1 MISRFDETRQ
11 GLDHVVRAAFAAAAA
26 KGLLPDAEPA
36 AYVVEIP
43 ADPKN
48 GDFSTNA
55 AMVNARAMR
64 CAPQKIAAVLLEC
77 FDFGELPVERC
88 EIAGPGFLN
97 FYMKQEWFGSLAAEA
112 LEKGAHYGRS
122 DYGQNEKVMV
132 EFVSANPTGPMHMGN
147 ARGGAIGDC
156 LAAALEWSGHDV
168 TREFYVN
175 DAGNQINKF
184 GASLSVR
191 YMQLFEGEDKHP
203 LPEDCYQGMDIL
215 DHAREFAKLYGDQYV
230 KADEEERRRALVDYA
245 LPLNIA
251 ALERDLGRYRI
262 HYDVWFRE
270 SVLHREGKVT
280 AICEK
285 LKENGY
291 DEPISAGFSAP
302 WAVSHYLG
310 TICQRV
316 VDPEVLA
323 KDYTGGGD
331 FSDPAYIEALNI
343 FKKLGEYMTSD
354 PCSVDHEFAR
364 NAFIMGVSPMCYM
377 QLAEMKYMRDDE
389 ELNYAFFNFPA
400 VEDGKGDPGQ
410 LTGAPEGMMIS
421 ATAKPEVQ
429 EAAIKFMEFV
439 ISKESGHRLIAECGE
454 ISCVKGAW
462 DETNCDEKQL
472 EAIDLILAATEPA
485 VWQDCATEATIANAF
500 MAGGQLLLTG
510 DMTAEDVMASVQT
523 AAAALK

>member
-1 MISRFDETRQ
+1 MKKRIALALAMAICLSLLCTVALADKVTVNFFHRWPNEPKNSYINSLIDEFE
-11 GLDHVVRAAFAAAAA
+11 AANPDIDIVADCVLNDSYKEKIRVLVSTDA
-26 KGLLPDAEPA
+26 LPDVFFSWSGVFGENLTRSGRVLALDDVMARDSEWSSQIVEGQWAPFNYNGKQYGA
-36 AYVVEIP
+36 PWSMDGKAFFYNVDVFNELGIEIP
-43 ADPKN
+43 TTLN
-48 GDFSTNA
+48 ELY
-55 AMVNARAMR
+55 
-64 CAPQKIAAVLLEC
+64 AV
-77 FDFGELPVERC
+77 
-88 EIAGPGFLN
+88 
-97 FYMKQEWFGSLAAEA
+97 
-112 LEKGAHYGRS
+112 
-122 DYGQNEKVMV
+122 
-132 EFVSANPTGPMHMGN
+132 
-147 ARGGAIGDC
+147 
-156 LAAALEWSGHDV
+156 
-168 TREFYVN
+168 
-175 DAGNQINKF
+175 
-184 GASLSVR
+184 
-191 YMQLFEGEDKHP
+191 
-203 LPEDCYQGMDIL
+203 
-215 DHAREFAKLYGDQYV
+215 
-230 KADEEERRRALVDYA
+230 
-245 LPLNIA
+245 
-251 ALERDLGRYRI
+251 
-262 HYDVWFRE
+262 
-270 SVLHREGKVT
+270 
-280 AICEK
+280 CEK

-343 FKKLGEYMTSD
+343 FKKLGEYMTAD

-439 ISKESGHRLIAECGE
+439 ISKEGGHRMIAECGE

>member
-1 MISRFDETRQ
+1 MKKRIALALALAICLSLLCTVALADKVTVNFFHRWPNEPKNSYINSLIDEFE
-11 GLDHVVRAAFAAAAA
+11 AANPDIDIVSDCVLNDSYKEKIRVLVSTDA
-26 KGLLPDAEPA
+26 LPDVFFSWSGVFGENLTRSGRVLALDDVMARDSEWSSQIVEGQWAPFNYNGKQYGA
-36 AYVVEIP
+36 PWSMDGKAFFYNVDVFNELGIEIP
-43 ADPKN
+43 TTLN
-48 GDFSTNA
+48 ELY
-55 AMVNARAMR
+55 
-64 CAPQKIAAVLLEC
+64 AV
-77 FDFGELPVERC
+77 
-88 EIAGPGFLN
+88 
-97 FYMKQEWFGSLAAEA
+97 
-112 LEKGAHYGRS
+112 
-122 DYGQNEKVMV
+122 
-132 EFVSANPTGPMHMGN
+132 
-147 ARGGAIGDC
+147 
-156 LAAALEWSGHDV
+156 
-168 TREFYVN
+168 
-175 DAGNQINKF
+175 
-184 GASLSVR
+184 
-191 YMQLFEGEDKHP
+191 
-203 LPEDCYQGMDIL
+203 
-215 DHAREFAKLYGDQYV
+215 
-230 KADEEERRRALVDYA
+230 
-245 LPLNIA
+245 
-251 ALERDLGRYRI
+251 
-262 HYDVWFRE
+262 
-270 SVLHREGKVT
+270 
-280 AICEK
+280 CEK

-439 ISKESGHRLIAECGE
+439 ISKEGGHRMIAECGE

-500 MAGGQLLLTG
+500 MTGGQLLLTG

>member
-1 MISRFDETRQ
+1 MKKRIALALAMAICLSLLCTVALADKVTVNFFHRWPNEPKNSYINSLIDEFE
-11 GLDHVVRAAFAAAAA
+11 AANPDIDIVADCVLNDSYKEKIRVLVSTDA
-26 KGLLPDAEPA
+26 LPDVFFSWSGVFGENLTRSGRVLALDDVMARDSEWSSQIVEGQWAPFNYNGKQYGA
-36 AYVVEIP
+36 PWSMDGKAFFYNVDVFNELGIEIP
-43 ADPKN
+43 TTLN
-48 GDFSTNA
+48 ELY
-55 AMVNARAMR
+55 
-64 CAPQKIAAVLLEC
+64 AV
-77 FDFGELPVERC
+77 
-88 EIAGPGFLN
+88 
-97 FYMKQEWFGSLAAEA
+97 
-112 LEKGAHYGRS
+112 
-122 DYGQNEKVMV
+122 
-132 EFVSANPTGPMHMGN
+132 
-147 ARGGAIGDC
+147 
-156 LAAALEWSGHDV
+156 
-168 TREFYVN
+168 
-175 DAGNQINKF
+175 
-184 GASLSVR
+184 
-191 YMQLFEGEDKHP
+191 
-203 LPEDCYQGMDIL
+203 
-215 DHAREFAKLYGDQYV
+215 
-230 KADEEERRRALVDYA
+230 
-245 LPLNIA
+245 
-251 ALERDLGRYRI
+251 
-262 HYDVWFRE
+262 
-270 SVLHREGKVT
+270 
-280 AICEK
+280 CEK

-439 ISKESGHRLIAECGE
+439 ISKEGGHRMIAECGE

-472 EAIDLILAATEPA
+472 EAINLILAATEPPSGR
-485 VWQDCATEATIANAF
+485 IARPKRPSP
-500 MAGGQLLLTG
+500 TP
-510 DMTAEDVMASVQT
+510 S
-523 AAAALK
+523 

>member
-1 MISRFDETRQ
+1 MKKRIALALAMAICLSLLCTVALADKVTVNFFHRWPNEPKNSYINSLIDEFE
-11 GLDHVVRAAFAAAAA
+11 AANPDIDIVSDCVLNDSYKEKIRVLVSTDA
-26 KGLLPDAEPA
+26 LPDVFFSWSGVFGENLTRSGRVLALDDVMARDSEWSSQIVEGQWAPFNYNGKQYGA
-36 AYVVEIP
+36 PWSMDGKAFFYNVDVFNELGIEIP
-43 ADPKN
+43 TTLN
-48 GDFSTNA
+48 ELY
-55 AMVNARAMR
+55 
-64 CAPQKIAAVLLEC
+64 AV
-77 FDFGELPVERC
+77 
-88 EIAGPGFLN
+88 
-97 FYMKQEWFGSLAAEA
+97 
-112 LEKGAHYGRS
+112 
-122 DYGQNEKVMV
+122 
-132 EFVSANPTGPMHMGN
+132 
-147 ARGGAIGDC
+147 
-156 LAAALEWSGHDV
+156 
-168 TREFYVN
+168 
-175 DAGNQINKF
+175 
-184 GASLSVR
+184 
-191 YMQLFEGEDKHP
+191 
-203 LPEDCYQGMDIL
+203 
-215 DHAREFAKLYGDQYV
+215 
-230 KADEEERRRALVDYA
+230 
-245 LPLNIA
+245 
-251 ALERDLGRYRI
+251 
-262 HYDVWFRE
+262 
-270 SVLHREGKVT
+270 
-280 AICEK
+280 CEK

-389 ELNYAFFNFPA
+389 ELNHAFFNFPA

-439 ISKESGHRLIAECGE
+439 ISKEGGHRMIAECGE

-472 EAIDLILAATEPA
+472 EAINLILAATEPA

-500 MAGGQLLLTG
+500 MNGGQLLLTG

>member
-1 MISRFDETRQ
+1 MKKRIALALAMAICLSLLCTVALADKVTVNFFHRWPNEPKNSYINSLIDEFE
-11 GLDHVVRAAFAAAAA
+11 AANPDIDIVSDCVLNDSYKEKIRVLVSTDA
-26 KGLLPDAEPA
+26 LPD
-36 AYVVEIP
+36 VF
-43 ADPKN
+43 
-48 GDFSTNA
+48 FSWSG
-55 AMVNARAMR
+55 V
-64 CAPQKIAAVLLEC
+64 
-77 FDFGELPVERC
+77 FGENLTRSGRV
-88 EIAGPGFLN
+88 
-97 FYMKQEWFGSLAAEA
+97 LA
-112 LEKGAHYGRS
+112 L
-122 DYGQNEKVMV
+122 DDVM
-132 EFVSANPTGPMHMGN
+132 
-147 ARGGAIGDC
+147 ARDS
-156 LAAALEWSGHDV
+156 EWSSQIVEGQWAPFNYNGKQYGAPWSMDGKAFFYNVDV
-168 TREFYVN
+168 FNELGIEVPTTLNE
-175 DAGNQINKF
+175 
-184 GASLSVR
+184 
-191 YMQLFEGEDKHP
+191 
-203 LPEDCYQGMDIL
+203 
-215 DHAREFAKLYGDQYV
+215 LYAV
-230 KADEEERRRALVDYA
+230 
-245 LPLNIA
+245 
-251 ALERDLGRYRI
+251 
-262 HYDVWFRE
+262 
-270 SVLHREGKVT
+270 
-280 AICEK
+280 CEK

-439 ISKESGHRLIAECGE
+439 ISKEGGHRMIAECGE

-500 MAGGQLLLTG
+500 MTGGQLLLTG

>member
-1 MISRFDETRQ
+1 MKKRIALALAMAICLSLLCTVALADKVTVNFFHRWPNEPKNSYINSLIDEFE
-11 GLDHVVRAAFAAAAA
+11 AANPDIDIVADCVLNDSYKEKIRVLVSTDA
-26 KGLLPDAEPA
+26 LPDVFFSWSGVFGENLTRSGRVLALDDVMARDSEWSSQIVEGQWAPFNYNGKQYGA
-36 AYVVEIP
+36 PWSMDGKAFFYNVDVFNELGIEIP
-43 ADPKN
+43 TTLN
-48 GDFSTNA
+48 ELY
-55 AMVNARAMR
+55 
-64 CAPQKIAAVLLEC
+64 AV
-77 FDFGELPVERC
+77 
-88 EIAGPGFLN
+88 
-97 FYMKQEWFGSLAAEA
+97 
-112 LEKGAHYGRS
+112 
-122 DYGQNEKVMV
+122 
-132 EFVSANPTGPMHMGN
+132 
-147 ARGGAIGDC
+147 
-156 LAAALEWSGHDV
+156 
-168 TREFYVN
+168 
-175 DAGNQINKF
+175 
-184 GASLSVR
+184 
-191 YMQLFEGEDKHP
+191 
-203 LPEDCYQGMDIL
+203 
-215 DHAREFAKLYGDQYV
+215 
-230 KADEEERRRALVDYA
+230 
-245 LPLNIA
+245 
-251 ALERDLGRYRI
+251 
-262 HYDVWFRE
+262 
-270 SVLHREGKVT
+270 
-280 AICEK
+280 CEK

-439 ISKESGHRLIAECGE
+439 ISKEGGHRMIAECGE

-472 EAIDLILAATEPA
+472 EAINLILAATEPA

-500 MAGGQLLLTG
+500 MNGGQLLLTG
-510 DMTAEDVMASVQT
+510 DMTAEYVMASVQT

>member
-1 MISRFDETRQ
+1 MKKRIALALAMAICLSLLCTVALADKVTVNFFHRWPNEPKNSYINSLIDEFE
-11 GLDHVVRAAFAAAAA
+11 AANPDIDIVADCVLNDSYKEKIRVLVSTDA
-26 KGLLPDAEPA
+26 LPDVFFSWSGVFGENLTRSGRVLALDDVMARDSEWSSQIVEGQWAPFNYNGKQYGA
-36 AYVVEIP
+36 PWSMDGKAFFYNVDVFEELGIEIP
-43 ADPKN
+43 TTLN
-48 GDFSTNA
+48 ELY
-55 AMVNARAMR
+55 
-64 CAPQKIAAVLLEC
+64 AV
-77 FDFGELPVERC
+77 
-88 EIAGPGFLN
+88 
-97 FYMKQEWFGSLAAEA
+97 
-112 LEKGAHYGRS
+112 
-122 DYGQNEKVMV
+122 
-132 EFVSANPTGPMHMGN
+132 
-147 ARGGAIGDC
+147 
-156 LAAALEWSGHDV
+156 
-168 TREFYVN
+168 
-175 DAGNQINKF
+175 
-184 GASLSVR
+184 
-191 YMQLFEGEDKHP
+191 
-203 LPEDCYQGMDIL
+203 
-215 DHAREFAKLYGDQYV
+215 
-230 KADEEERRRALVDYA
+230 
-245 LPLNIA
+245 
-251 ALERDLGRYRI
+251 
-262 HYDVWFRE
+262 
-270 SVLHREGKVT
+270 
-280 AICEK
+280 CEK

-343 FKKLGEYMTSD
+343 FKKLGEYMTAD

-439 ISKESGHRLIAECGE
+439 ISKEGGHRMIAECGE

>member
-1 MISRFDETRQ
+1 MKKRIALALAMAICLSLLCTVALADKVTVNFFHRWPNEPKNSYINSLIDEFE
-11 GLDHVVRAAFAAAAA
+11 AANPDIDIVADCVLNDSYKEKIRVLVSTDA
-26 KGLLPDAEPA
+26 LPDVFFSWSGVFGENLTRSGRVLALDDVMARDSEWSSQIVEGQWAPFNYNGKQYGA
-36 AYVVEIP
+36 PWSMDGKAFFYNVDVFNELGIEIP
-43 ADPKN
+43 TTLN
-48 GDFSTNA
+48 ELY
-55 AMVNARAMR
+55 
-64 CAPQKIAAVLLEC
+64 AV
-77 FDFGELPVERC
+77 
-88 EIAGPGFLN
+88 
-97 FYMKQEWFGSLAAEA
+97 
-112 LEKGAHYGRS
+112 
-122 DYGQNEKVMV
+122 
-132 EFVSANPTGPMHMGN
+132 
-147 ARGGAIGDC
+147 
-156 LAAALEWSGHDV
+156 
-168 TREFYVN
+168 
-175 DAGNQINKF
+175 
-184 GASLSVR
+184 
-191 YMQLFEGEDKHP
+191 
-203 LPEDCYQGMDIL
+203 
-215 DHAREFAKLYGDQYV
+215 
-230 KADEEERRRALVDYA
+230 
-245 LPLNIA
+245 
-251 ALERDLGRYRI
+251 
-262 HYDVWFRE
+262 
-270 SVLHREGKVT
+270 
-280 AICEK
+280 CEK

-389 ELNYAFFNFPA
+389 ELNYAFFNVPA

-439 ISKESGHRLIAECGE
+439 ISKEGGHRMIAECGE

-472 EAIDLILAATEPA
+472 EASNLILAATEPA

-500 MAGGQLLLTG
+500 MNGGQLLLTG

>member
-1 MISRFDETRQ
+1 MKKRIALALALALAICLSLLCTVALADKVTVNFFHRWPNEPKNSYINSLIDEFE
-11 GLDHVVRAAFAAAAA
+11 AANPDIDIVADCVLNDSYKEKIRVLVSTDA
-26 KGLLPDAEPA
+26 LPDVFFSWSGVFGENLTRSGRVLALDDVMARDSEWSSQIVEGQWAPFNYNGKQYGA
-36 AYVVEIP
+36 PWSMDGKAFFYNVDVFNELGIEIP
-43 ADPKN
+43 TTLN
-48 GDFSTNA
+48 ELY
-55 AMVNARAMR
+55 
-64 CAPQKIAAVLLEC
+64 AV
-77 FDFGELPVERC
+77 
-88 EIAGPGFLN
+88 
-97 FYMKQEWFGSLAAEA
+97 
-112 LEKGAHYGRS
+112 
-122 DYGQNEKVMV
+122 
-132 EFVSANPTGPMHMGN
+132 
-147 ARGGAIGDC
+147 
-156 LAAALEWSGHDV
+156 
-168 TREFYVN
+168 
-175 DAGNQINKF
+175 
-184 GASLSVR
+184 
-191 YMQLFEGEDKHP
+191 
-203 LPEDCYQGMDIL
+203 
-215 DHAREFAKLYGDQYV
+215 
-230 KADEEERRRALVDYA
+230 
-245 LPLNIA
+245 
-251 ALERDLGRYRI
+251 
-262 HYDVWFRE
+262 
-270 SVLHREGKVT
+270 
-280 AICEK
+280 CEK

-439 ISKESGHRLIAECGE
+439 ISKEGGHRMIAECGE

-472 EAIDLILAATEPA
+472 EAINLILAATEPA

-500 MAGGQLLLTG
+500 MTGGQLLLTG

>member
-1 MISRFDETRQ
+1 MAICLSLLCTVALADKVTVNFFHRWPNEPKNSYINSLIDEFE
-11 GLDHVVRAAFAAAAA
+11 AANPDIDIVADCVLNDSYKEKIRVLVSTDA
-26 KGLLPDAEPA
+26 LPDVFFSWSGVFGENLTRSGRVLALDDVMARDSEWSSQIVEGQWAPFNYNGKQYGA
-36 AYVVEIP
+36 PWSMDGKAFFYNVDVFNELGIEIP
-43 ADPKN
+43 TTLN
-48 GDFSTNA
+48 ELY
-55 AMVNARAMR
+55 
-64 CAPQKIAAVLLEC
+64 AV
-77 FDFGELPVERC
+77 
-88 EIAGPGFLN
+88 
-97 FYMKQEWFGSLAAEA
+97 
-112 LEKGAHYGRS
+112 
-122 DYGQNEKVMV
+122 
-132 EFVSANPTGPMHMGN
+132 
-147 ARGGAIGDC
+147 
-156 LAAALEWSGHDV
+156 
-168 TREFYVN
+168 
-175 DAGNQINKF
+175 
-184 GASLSVR
+184 
-191 YMQLFEGEDKHP
+191 
-203 LPEDCYQGMDIL
+203 
-215 DHAREFAKLYGDQYV
+215 
-230 KADEEERRRALVDYA
+230 
-245 LPLNIA
+245 
-251 ALERDLGRYRI
+251 
-262 HYDVWFRE
+262 
-270 SVLHREGKVT
+270 
-280 AICEK
+280 CEK

-439 ISKESGHRLIAECGE
+439 ISKEGGHRMIAECGE

-472 EAIDLILAATEPA
+472 EAINLILAATEPA

-500 MAGGQLLLTG
+500 MNGGQLLLTG

>member
-1 MISRFDETRQ
+1 MKKRIALALAMAICLSLLCTVALADKVTVNFFHRWPNEPKNSYINSLIDEFE
-11 GLDHVVRAAFAAAAA
+11 AANPDIDIVADCVLNDSY
-26 KGLLPDAEPA
+26 KEKIRVLVSTDTLPDVFFSWSGVFGENLTRSGRVLALDDVMARDSEWSSQIVEGQWAPFNYNGKQYGA
-36 AYVVEIP
+36 PWSMDGKAFFYNVDVFNELGIEIP
-43 ADPKN
+43 TTLN
-48 GDFSTNA
+48 ELY
-55 AMVNARAMR
+55 
-64 CAPQKIAAVLLEC
+64 AV
-77 FDFGELPVERC
+77 
-88 EIAGPGFLN
+88 
-97 FYMKQEWFGSLAAEA
+97 
-112 LEKGAHYGRS
+112 
-122 DYGQNEKVMV
+122 
-132 EFVSANPTGPMHMGN
+132 
-147 ARGGAIGDC
+147 
-156 LAAALEWSGHDV
+156 
-168 TREFYVN
+168 
-175 DAGNQINKF
+175 
-184 GASLSVR
+184 
-191 YMQLFEGEDKHP
+191 
-203 LPEDCYQGMDIL
+203 
-215 DHAREFAKLYGDQYV
+215 
-230 KADEEERRRALVDYA
+230 
-245 LPLNIA
+245 
-251 ALERDLGRYRI
+251 
-262 HYDVWFRE
+262 
-270 SVLHREGKVT
+270 
-280 AICEK
+280 CEK

-439 ISKESGHRLIAECGE
+439 ISKEGGHRMIAECGE

-472 EAIDLILAATEPA
+472 EAINLILAATEPA

-500 MAGGQLLLTG
+500 MNGGQLLLTG
-510 DMTAEDVMASVQT
+510 NMTAEDVMASVQT

>member
-1 MISRFDETRQ
+1 MKKRIALALAMAICLSLLCTVALADKVTVNFFHRWPNEPKNSYINSLIDEFE
-11 GLDHVVRAAFAAAAA
+11 AANPDIDIVADCVLNDSYKEKIRVLVSTDA
-26 KGLLPDAEPA
+26 LPDVFFSWSGVFGENLTRSGRVLALDDVMARDSEWSSQIVEGQWAPFNYNGKQYGA
-36 AYVVEIP
+36 PWSMDGKAFFYNVDVFNELGIEIP
-43 ADPKN
+43 TTLN
-48 GDFSTNA
+48 ELY
-55 AMVNARAMR
+55 
-64 CAPQKIAAVLLEC
+64 AV
-77 FDFGELPVERC
+77 
-88 EIAGPGFLN
+88 
-97 FYMKQEWFGSLAAEA
+97 
-112 LEKGAHYGRS
+112 
-122 DYGQNEKVMV
+122 
-132 EFVSANPTGPMHMGN
+132 
-147 ARGGAIGDC
+147 
-156 LAAALEWSGHDV
+156 
-168 TREFYVN
+168 
-175 DAGNQINKF
+175 
-184 GASLSVR
+184 
-191 YMQLFEGEDKHP
+191 
-203 LPEDCYQGMDIL
+203 
-215 DHAREFAKLYGDQYV
+215 
-230 KADEEERRRALVDYA
+230 
-245 LPLNIA
+245 
-251 ALERDLGRYRI
+251 
-262 HYDVWFRE
+262 
-270 SVLHREGKVT
+270 
-280 AICEK
+280 CEK

-343 FKKLGEYMTSD
+343 FKKLGEYMTAD

-377 QLAEMKYMRDDE
+377 QLAEMKYLRDDE
-389 ELNYAFFNFPA
+389 ELHYSFFNFPA

-439 ISKESGHRLIAECGE
+439 ISKEGGHRMIAECGE

>member
-1 MISRFDETRQ
+1 MKKRIALALALAICLSLLCTVALADKVTVNFFHRWPNEPKNSYINSLIDEFE
-11 GLDHVVRAAFAAAAA
+11 AANPDIDIVSDCVLNDSYKEKIRVLVSTDA
-26 KGLLPDAEPA
+26 LPDVFFSWSGVFGENLTRSGRVLALDDVMARDSEWSSQIVEGQWAPFNYNGKQYGA
-36 AYVVEIP
+36 PWSMDGKAFFYNVDVFNELGIEIP
-43 ADPKN
+43 TTLN
-48 GDFSTNA
+48 ELY
-55 AMVNARAMR
+55 
-64 CAPQKIAAVLLEC
+64 AV
-77 FDFGELPVERC
+77 
-88 EIAGPGFLN
+88 
-97 FYMKQEWFGSLAAEA
+97 
-112 LEKGAHYGRS
+112 
-122 DYGQNEKVMV
+122 
-132 EFVSANPTGPMHMGN
+132 
-147 ARGGAIGDC
+147 
-156 LAAALEWSGHDV
+156 
-168 TREFYVN
+168 
-175 DAGNQINKF
+175 
-184 GASLSVR
+184 
-191 YMQLFEGEDKHP
+191 
-203 LPEDCYQGMDIL
+203 
-215 DHAREFAKLYGDQYV
+215 
-230 KADEEERRRALVDYA
+230 
-245 LPLNIA
+245 
-251 ALERDLGRYRI
+251 
-262 HYDVWFRE
+262 
-270 SVLHREGKVT
+270 
-280 AICEK
+280 CEK

-439 ISKESGHRLIAECGE
+439 ISKEGGHRMIAECGE

>member
-1 MISRFDETRQ
+1 MKKRIALALAMAICLSLLCTVALADKVTVNFFHRWPNEPKNSYINSLIDEFE
-11 GLDHVVRAAFAAAAA
+11 AANPDIDIVSDCVLNDSYKEKIRVLVSTDA
-26 KGLLPDAEPA
+26 LPDVFFSWSCVFGENLTRSGRVLALDDVMARDSEWSSQIVEGQWAPFNYNGKQYGA
-36 AYVVEIP
+36 PWSMDGKAFFYNVDVFNELGIEIP
-43 ADPKN
+43 TTLN
-48 GDFSTNA
+48 ELY
-55 AMVNARAMR
+55 
-64 CAPQKIAAVLLEC
+64 AV
-77 FDFGELPVERC
+77 
-88 EIAGPGFLN
+88 
-97 FYMKQEWFGSLAAEA
+97 
-112 LEKGAHYGRS
+112 
-122 DYGQNEKVMV
+122 
-132 EFVSANPTGPMHMGN
+132 
-147 ARGGAIGDC
+147 
-156 LAAALEWSGHDV
+156 
-168 TREFYVN
+168 
-175 DAGNQINKF
+175 
-184 GASLSVR
+184 
-191 YMQLFEGEDKHP
+191 
-203 LPEDCYQGMDIL
+203 
-215 DHAREFAKLYGDQYV
+215 
-230 KADEEERRRALVDYA
+230 
-245 LPLNIA
+245 
-251 ALERDLGRYRI
+251 
-262 HYDVWFRE
+262 
-270 SVLHREGKVT
+270 
-280 AICEK
+280 CEK

-439 ISKESGHRLIAECGE
+439 ISKEGGHRMIAECGE

-472 EAIDLILAATEPA
+472 EAINLILAATEPA

-500 MAGGQLLLTG
+500 MNGGQLLLTG

>member
-1 MISRFDETRQ
+1 MKKRIALALAMAICLSLLCTVALADKVTVNFFHRWPNEPKNSYINSLIDEFE
-11 GLDHVVRAAFAAAAA
+11 AANPDIDIVADCVLNDSYKEKIRVLVSTDA
-26 KGLLPDAEPA
+26 LPDVFGENLTRSGRVLALDDVMARDSEWSSQIVEGQWAPFNYNGKQYGA
-36 AYVVEIP
+36 PWSMDGKAFFYNVDVFNELGIEIP
-43 ADPKN
+43 TTLN
-48 GDFSTNA
+48 ELY
-55 AMVNARAMR
+55 
-64 CAPQKIAAVLLEC
+64 AV
-77 FDFGELPVERC
+77 
-88 EIAGPGFLN
+88 
-97 FYMKQEWFGSLAAEA
+97 
-112 LEKGAHYGRS
+112 
-122 DYGQNEKVMV
+122 
-132 EFVSANPTGPMHMGN
+132 
-147 ARGGAIGDC
+147 
-156 LAAALEWSGHDV
+156 
-168 TREFYVN
+168 
-175 DAGNQINKF
+175 
-184 GASLSVR
+184 
-191 YMQLFEGEDKHP
+191 
-203 LPEDCYQGMDIL
+203 
-215 DHAREFAKLYGDQYV
+215 
-230 KADEEERRRALVDYA
+230 
-245 LPLNIA
+245 
-251 ALERDLGRYRI
+251 
-262 HYDVWFRE
+262 
-270 SVLHREGKVT
+270 
-280 AICEK
+280 CEK

-439 ISKESGHRLIAECGE
+439 ISKEGGHRMIAECGE

-472 EAIDLILAATEPA
+472 EAINLILAATEPA

-500 MAGGQLLLTG
+500 MNGGQLLLTG

>member
-1 MISRFDETRQ
+1 MKKRIALALAMAICLSLLCTVALADKVTVNFFHRWPNEPKNSYINSLIDEFE
-11 GLDHVVRAAFAAAAA
+11 AANPDIDIVADCVLNDSYKEKIRVLVSTDA
-26 KGLLPDAEPA
+26 LPDVFFSWSGVFGENLTRSGRVLALDDVMARDSEWSSQIVEGQWAPFNYNGKQYGA
-36 AYVVEIP
+36 PWSMDGKAFFYNVDVFNELGIEIP
-43 ADPKN
+43 TTLN
-48 GDFSTNA
+48 ELY
-55 AMVNARAMR
+55 
-64 CAPQKIAAVLLEC
+64 AV
-77 FDFGELPVERC
+77 
-88 EIAGPGFLN
+88 
-97 FYMKQEWFGSLAAEA
+97 
-112 LEKGAHYGRS
+112 
-122 DYGQNEKVMV
+122 
-132 EFVSANPTGPMHMGN
+132 
-147 ARGGAIGDC
+147 
-156 LAAALEWSGHDV
+156 
-168 TREFYVN
+168 
-175 DAGNQINKF
+175 
-184 GASLSVR
+184 
-191 YMQLFEGEDKHP
+191 
-203 LPEDCYQGMDIL
+203 
-215 DHAREFAKLYGDQYV
+215 
-230 KADEEERRRALVDYA
+230 
-245 LPLNIA
+245 
-251 ALERDLGRYRI
+251 
-262 HYDVWFRE
+262 
-270 SVLHREGKVT
+270 
-280 AICEK
+280 CEK

-439 ISKESGHRLIAECGE
+439 ISKEGGHRMIAECGE

-500 MAGGQLLLTG
+500 MTGGQLLLTG

-523 AAAALK
+523 AAAAFK

>member
-1 MISRFDETRQ
+1 MKKRIALALAMAICLSLLCTVALADKVTVNFFHRWPNEPKSSYINSLIDEFE
-11 GLDHVVRAAFAAAAA
+11 AANPDIDIVADCVLNDSYKEKIRVLVSTDA
-26 KGLLPDAEPA
+26 LPDVFFSWSGVFGENLTRSGRVLALDDVMARDSEWSSQIVEGQWAPFNYNGKQYGA
-36 AYVVEIP
+36 PWSMDGKAFFYNVDVFNELGIEIP
-43 ADPKN
+43 TTLN
-48 GDFSTNA
+48 ELY
-55 AMVNARAMR
+55 
-64 CAPQKIAAVLLEC
+64 AV
-77 FDFGELPVERC
+77 
-88 EIAGPGFLN
+88 
-97 FYMKQEWFGSLAAEA
+97 
-112 LEKGAHYGRS
+112 
-122 DYGQNEKVMV
+122 
-132 EFVSANPTGPMHMGN
+132 
-147 ARGGAIGDC
+147 
-156 LAAALEWSGHDV
+156 
-168 TREFYVN
+168 
-175 DAGNQINKF
+175 
-184 GASLSVR
+184 
-191 YMQLFEGEDKHP
+191 
-203 LPEDCYQGMDIL
+203 
-215 DHAREFAKLYGDQYV
+215 
-230 KADEEERRRALVDYA
+230 
-245 LPLNIA
+245 
-251 ALERDLGRYRI
+251 
-262 HYDVWFRE
+262 
-270 SVLHREGKVT
+270 
-280 AICEK
+280 CEK

-439 ISKESGHRLIAECGE
+439 ISKEGGHRMIAECGE

-472 EAIDLILAATEPA
+472 EAINLILAATEPA

-500 MAGGQLLLTG
+500 MNGGQLLLTG

>member
-1 MISRFDETRQ
+1 MKKRIALALAMAICLSLLCTVALADKVTVNFFHRWPNEPKNSYINSLIDEFE
-11 GLDHVVRAAFAAAAA
+11 AANPDIDIVADCVLNDSYKEKIRVLVSTDA
-26 KGLLPDAEPA
+26 LPDVFFSWSGVFGENLTRSGRVLALDDVMARDSEWSSQIVEGQWAPFNYNGKQYGA
-36 AYVVEIP
+36 PWSMDGKAFFYNVDVFNELGIEIP
-43 ADPKN
+43 TTLN
-48 GDFSTNA
+48 ELY
-55 AMVNARAMR
+55 
-64 CAPQKIAAVLLEC
+64 AV
-77 FDFGELPVERC
+77 
-88 EIAGPGFLN
+88 
-97 FYMKQEWFGSLAAEA
+97 
-112 LEKGAHYGRS
+112 
-122 DYGQNEKVMV
+122 
-132 EFVSANPTGPMHMGN
+132 
-147 ARGGAIGDC
+147 
-156 LAAALEWSGHDV
+156 
-168 TREFYVN
+168 
-175 DAGNQINKF
+175 
-184 GASLSVR
+184 
-191 YMQLFEGEDKHP
+191 
-203 LPEDCYQGMDIL
+203 
-215 DHAREFAKLYGDQYV
+215 
-230 KADEEERRRALVDYA
+230 
-245 LPLNIA
+245 
-251 ALERDLGRYRI
+251 
-262 HYDVWFRE
+262 
-270 SVLHREGKVT
+270 
-280 AICEK
+280 CEK

-354 PCSVDHEFAR
+354 PCSVDHECAR

-439 ISKESGHRLIAECGE
+439 ISKEGGHRMIAECGE

-472 EAIDLILAATEPA
+472 EAINLILAATEPA

-500 MAGGQLLLTG
+500 MNGGQLLLTG

>member
-1 MISRFDETRQ
+1 MKKRIALALAMAICLSLLCTVALADKVTVNFFHRWPNEPKNSYINSLIDEFE
-11 GLDHVVRAAFAAAAA
+11 AANPDIDIVADCVLNDSYKEKIRVLVSTDA
-26 KGLLPDAEPA
+26 LPDVFFSWSGVFGENLTRSGRVLALDDVMARDSEWSSQIVEGQWAPFNYSGKQYGA
-36 AYVVEIP
+36 PWSMDGKAFFYNVDVFNELGIEIP
-43 ADPKN
+43 TTLN
-48 GDFSTNA
+48 ELY
-55 AMVNARAMR
+55 
-64 CAPQKIAAVLLEC
+64 AV
-77 FDFGELPVERC
+77 
-88 EIAGPGFLN
+88 
-97 FYMKQEWFGSLAAEA
+97 
-112 LEKGAHYGRS
+112 
-122 DYGQNEKVMV
+122 
-132 EFVSANPTGPMHMGN
+132 
-147 ARGGAIGDC
+147 
-156 LAAALEWSGHDV
+156 
-168 TREFYVN
+168 
-175 DAGNQINKF
+175 
-184 GASLSVR
+184 
-191 YMQLFEGEDKHP
+191 
-203 LPEDCYQGMDIL
+203 
-215 DHAREFAKLYGDQYV
+215 
-230 KADEEERRRALVDYA
+230 
-245 LPLNIA
+245 
-251 ALERDLGRYRI
+251 
-262 HYDVWFRE
+262 
-270 SVLHREGKVT
+270 
-280 AICEK
+280 CEK

-439 ISKESGHRLIAECGE
+439 ISKEGGHRMIAECGE

-500 MAGGQLLLTG
+500 MTGGQLLLTG

>member
-1 MISRFDETRQ
+1 MKKRIALALAMAICLSLLCTVALADKVTVNFFHRWPNEPKNSYINSLIDEFE
-11 GLDHVVRAAFAAAAA
+11 AANPDIDIVADCVLNDSYKEKIRVLVSTDA
-26 KGLLPDAEPA
+26 LPDVFFSWSGVFGENLTRSGRVLALDDVMARDSEWSSQIVEGQWAPFNYNGKQYGA
-36 AYVVEIP
+36 PWSMDGKAFFYNVDVFNELGIEIP
-43 ADPKN
+43 TTLN
-48 GDFSTNA
+48 ELY
-55 AMVNARAMR
+55 
-64 CAPQKIAAVLLEC
+64 AV
-77 FDFGELPVERC
+77 
-88 EIAGPGFLN
+88 
-97 FYMKQEWFGSLAAEA
+97 
-112 LEKGAHYGRS
+112 
-122 DYGQNEKVMV
+122 
-132 EFVSANPTGPMHMGN
+132 
-147 ARGGAIGDC
+147 
-156 LAAALEWSGHDV
+156 
-168 TREFYVN
+168 
-175 DAGNQINKF
+175 
-184 GASLSVR
+184 
-191 YMQLFEGEDKHP
+191 
-203 LPEDCYQGMDIL
+203 
-215 DHAREFAKLYGDQYV
+215 
-230 KADEEERRRALVDYA
+230 
-245 LPLNIA
+245 
-251 ALERDLGRYRI
+251 
-262 HYDVWFRE
+262 
-270 SVLHREGKVT
+270 
-280 AICEK
+280 CEK

-410 LTGAPEGMMIS
+410 LTGAPEGMMVS

-439 ISKESGHRLIAECGE
+439 ISKEGGHRMIAECGE

-472 EAIDLILAATEPA
+472 EAINLILAATEPA

-500 MAGGQLLLTG
+500 MNGGQLLLTG

>member
-1 MISRFDETRQ
+1 MKKRIALALAMAICLSLLCTVALADKVTVNFFHRWPNEPKNSYINSLIDEFE
-11 GLDHVVRAAFAAAAA
+11 AANPDIDIVSDCVLNDSYKEKIRVLVSTDA
-26 KGLLPDAEPA
+26 LPDVFFSWSGVFGENLTRSGRVLALDDVMARDSEWSSQIVEGQWAPFNYNGKQYGA
-36 AYVVEIP
+36 PWSMDGKAFFYNVDVFNELGIEIP
-43 ADPKN
+43 TTLN
-48 GDFSTNA
+48 ELY
-55 AMVNARAMR
+55 
-64 CAPQKIAAVLLEC
+64 AV
-77 FDFGELPVERC
+77 
-88 EIAGPGFLN
+88 
-97 FYMKQEWFGSLAAEA
+97 
-112 LEKGAHYGRS
+112 
-122 DYGQNEKVMV
+122 
-132 EFVSANPTGPMHMGN
+132 
-147 ARGGAIGDC
+147 
-156 LAAALEWSGHDV
+156 
-168 TREFYVN
+168 
-175 DAGNQINKF
+175 
-184 GASLSVR
+184 
-191 YMQLFEGEDKHP
+191 
-203 LPEDCYQGMDIL
+203 
-215 DHAREFAKLYGDQYV
+215 
-230 KADEEERRRALVDYA
+230 
-245 LPLNIA
+245 
-251 ALERDLGRYRI
+251 
-262 HYDVWFRE
+262 
-270 SVLHREGKVT
+270 
-280 AICEK
+280 CEK

-439 ISKESGHRLIAECGE
+439 ISKEGGHRMIAECGE
-454 ISCVKGAW
+454 LSCVKGAW

-500 MAGGQLLLTG
+500 MTGGQLLLTG

>member
-1 MISRFDETRQ
+1 MKKRIALALAMAICLSLLCTVALADKVTVNFFHRWPNEPKNSYINSLIDEFE
-11 GLDHVVRAAFAAAAA
+11 AANPDIDSVSDCVLNDSYKEKIRVLVSTDA
-26 KGLLPDAEPA
+26 LPD
-36 AYVVEIP
+36 VF
-43 ADPKN
+43 
-48 GDFSTNA
+48 FSWSG
-55 AMVNARAMR
+55 V
-64 CAPQKIAAVLLEC
+64 
-77 FDFGELPVERC
+77 FGENLTRSGRVLP
-88 EIAGPGFLN
+88 L
-97 FYMKQEWFGSLAAEA
+97 
-112 LEKGAHYGRS
+112 
-122 DYGQNEKVMV
+122 DDVM
-132 EFVSANPTGPMHMGN
+132 
-147 ARGGAIGDC
+147 ARDS
-156 LAAALEWSGHDV
+156 EWSSQIVEGQWAPFNYNGKQYGAPWSMDGKAFFYNVDV
-168 TREFYVN
+168 FNELGIEVPTTLNE
-175 DAGNQINKF
+175 
-184 GASLSVR
+184 
-191 YMQLFEGEDKHP
+191 
-203 LPEDCYQGMDIL
+203 
-215 DHAREFAKLYGDQYV
+215 LYAV
-230 KADEEERRRALVDYA
+230 
-245 LPLNIA
+245 
-251 ALERDLGRYRI
+251 
-262 HYDVWFRE
+262 
-270 SVLHREGKVT
+270 
-280 AICEK
+280 CEK

-439 ISKESGHRLIAECGE
+439 ISKEGGHRMIAECGE

-500 MAGGQLLLTG
+500 MTGGQLLLTG

>member
-1 MISRFDETRQ
+1 MKKRIALALTMAICLSLLCTVALADKVTVNFFHRWPNEPKNSYINSLIDEFE
-11 GLDHVVRAAFAAAAA
+11 AANPDIDIVADCVLNDSYKEKIRVLVSTDA
-26 KGLLPDAEPA
+26 LPDVFFSWSGVFGENLTRSGRVLALDDVMARDSEWSSQIVEGQWAPFNYNGKQYGA
-36 AYVVEIP
+36 PWSMDGKAFFYNVDVFNELGIEIP
-43 ADPKN
+43 TTLN
-48 GDFSTNA
+48 ELY
-55 AMVNARAMR
+55 
-64 CAPQKIAAVLLEC
+64 AV
-77 FDFGELPVERC
+77 
-88 EIAGPGFLN
+88 
-97 FYMKQEWFGSLAAEA
+97 
-112 LEKGAHYGRS
+112 
-122 DYGQNEKVMV
+122 
-132 EFVSANPTGPMHMGN
+132 
-147 ARGGAIGDC
+147 
-156 LAAALEWSGHDV
+156 
-168 TREFYVN
+168 
-175 DAGNQINKF
+175 
-184 GASLSVR
+184 
-191 YMQLFEGEDKHP
+191 
-203 LPEDCYQGMDIL
+203 
-215 DHAREFAKLYGDQYV
+215 
-230 KADEEERRRALVDYA
+230 
-245 LPLNIA
+245 
-251 ALERDLGRYRI
+251 
-262 HYDVWFRE
+262 
-270 SVLHREGKVT
+270 
-280 AICEK
+280 CEK

-439 ISKESGHRLIAECGE
+439 ISKEGGHRMIAECGE

-500 MAGGQLLLTG
+500 MTGGQLLLTG

>member
-1 MISRFDETRQ
+1 MKKRIALALAMAICLSLLCTVALADKVTVNFFHRWPNEPRNSYINSLIDEFE
-11 GLDHVVRAAFAAAAA
+11 AANPDIDIVSDCVLNDSYKEKIRVLVSTDA
-26 KGLLPDAEPA
+26 LPDVFFSWSGVFGENLTRSGRVLALDDVMARDSEWSSQIVEGQWAPFNYNGKQYGA
-36 AYVVEIP
+36 PWSMDGKAFFYNVDVFNELGIEIP
-43 ADPKN
+43 TTLN
-48 GDFSTNA
+48 ELY
-55 AMVNARAMR
+55 
-64 CAPQKIAAVLLEC
+64 AV
-77 FDFGELPVERC
+77 
-88 EIAGPGFLN
+88 
-97 FYMKQEWFGSLAAEA
+97 
-112 LEKGAHYGRS
+112 
-122 DYGQNEKVMV
+122 
-132 EFVSANPTGPMHMGN
+132 
-147 ARGGAIGDC
+147 
-156 LAAALEWSGHDV
+156 
-168 TREFYVN
+168 
-175 DAGNQINKF
+175 
-184 GASLSVR
+184 
-191 YMQLFEGEDKHP
+191 
-203 LPEDCYQGMDIL
+203 
-215 DHAREFAKLYGDQYV
+215 
-230 KADEEERRRALVDYA
+230 
-245 LPLNIA
+245 
-251 ALERDLGRYRI
+251 
-262 HYDVWFRE
+262 
-270 SVLHREGKVT
+270 
-280 AICEK
+280 CEK

-439 ISKESGHRLIAECGE
+439 ISKEGGHRMIAECGE

-472 EAIDLILAATEPA
+472 EAINLILAATEPA

-500 MAGGQLLLTG
+500 MNGGQLLLTG

>member
-1 MISRFDETRQ
+1 MKKRIALALAMAICLSLLCTVALADKVTVNFFHRWPNEPKNSYINSLIDEFE
-11 GLDHVVRAAFAAAAA
+11 AANPDIDIVADCVLNDSYKEKIRVLVSTDA
-26 KGLLPDAEPA
+26 LPDVFFSWSGVFGENLTRSGRVLALDDVMARDSEWSSQIVEGQWAPFNYNGKQYGA
-36 AYVVEIP
+36 PWSMDGKAIFYNVDVFNELGIEIP
-43 ADPKN
+43 TTLN
-48 GDFSTNA
+48 ELY
-55 AMVNARAMR
+55 
-64 CAPQKIAAVLLEC
+64 AV
-77 FDFGELPVERC
+77 
-88 EIAGPGFLN
+88 
-97 FYMKQEWFGSLAAEA
+97 
-112 LEKGAHYGRS
+112 
-122 DYGQNEKVMV
+122 
-132 EFVSANPTGPMHMGN
+132 
-147 ARGGAIGDC
+147 
-156 LAAALEWSGHDV
+156 
-168 TREFYVN
+168 
-175 DAGNQINKF
+175 
-184 GASLSVR
+184 
-191 YMQLFEGEDKHP
+191 
-203 LPEDCYQGMDIL
+203 
-215 DHAREFAKLYGDQYV
+215 
-230 KADEEERRRALVDYA
+230 
-245 LPLNIA
+245 
-251 ALERDLGRYRI
+251 
-262 HYDVWFRE
+262 
-270 SVLHREGKVT
+270 
-280 AICEK
+280 CEK

-439 ISKESGHRLIAECGE
+439 ISKEGGHRMIAECGE

-472 EAIDLILAATEPA
+472 EAINLILAATEPA

-500 MAGGQLLLTG
+500 MNGGQLLLTG

>member
-1 MISRFDETRQ
+1 MKKRIALALAMAICLSLLCTVALADKVTVNFFHRWPNEPKNSYINSLIDEFE
-11 GLDHVVRAAFAAAAA
+11 AANPDIDIVSDCVLNDSYKEKIRVLVSTDA
-26 KGLLPDAEPA
+26 LPDVFFSWSGVFGENLTRSGRVLPLDDVMARDSEWSSQIVEGQWAPFNYNGKQYGA
-36 AYVVEIP
+36 PWSMDGKAFFYNVDVFNELGIEIP
-43 ADPKN
+43 TTLN
-48 GDFSTNA
+48 ELY
-55 AMVNARAMR
+55 
-64 CAPQKIAAVLLEC
+64 AV
-77 FDFGELPVERC
+77 
-88 EIAGPGFLN
+88 
-97 FYMKQEWFGSLAAEA
+97 
-112 LEKGAHYGRS
+112 
-122 DYGQNEKVMV
+122 
-132 EFVSANPTGPMHMGN
+132 
-147 ARGGAIGDC
+147 
-156 LAAALEWSGHDV
+156 
-168 TREFYVN
+168 
-175 DAGNQINKF
+175 
-184 GASLSVR
+184 
-191 YMQLFEGEDKHP
+191 
-203 LPEDCYQGMDIL
+203 
-215 DHAREFAKLYGDQYV
+215 
-230 KADEEERRRALVDYA
+230 
-245 LPLNIA
+245 
-251 ALERDLGRYRI
+251 
-262 HYDVWFRE
+262 
-270 SVLHREGKVT
+270 
-280 AICEK
+280 CEK

-439 ISKESGHRLIAECGE
+439 ISKEGGHRMIAECGE

-472 EAIDLILAATEPA
+472 EAINLILAATEPA

-500 MAGGQLLLTG
+500 MNGGQLLLTG

>member
-1 MISRFDETRQ
+1 MKKRIALALAMAICMSLLCTVALADKVTVNFFHRWPNEPKNSYINSLIDEFEAANPDIDIVSDC
-11 GLDHVVRAAFAAAAA
+11 GLNESYKEKIRVLVSTDA
-26 KGLLPDAEPA
+26 LPDVFFSWSGVFGENLTRSGRVLALDDVMARDSEWSSQIVEGQWAPFNYNGKQYGA
-36 AYVVEIP
+36 PWSMDGKAFFYNVDVFNELGIEIP
-43 ADPKN
+43 TTLN
-48 GDFSTNA
+48 ELY
-55 AMVNARAMR
+55 
-64 CAPQKIAAVLLEC
+64 AV
-77 FDFGELPVERC
+77 
-88 EIAGPGFLN
+88 
-97 FYMKQEWFGSLAAEA
+97 
-112 LEKGAHYGRS
+112 
-122 DYGQNEKVMV
+122 
-132 EFVSANPTGPMHMGN
+132 
-147 ARGGAIGDC
+147 
-156 LAAALEWSGHDV
+156 
-168 TREFYVN
+168 
-175 DAGNQINKF
+175 
-184 GASLSVR
+184 
-191 YMQLFEGEDKHP
+191 
-203 LPEDCYQGMDIL
+203 
-215 DHAREFAKLYGDQYV
+215 
-230 KADEEERRRALVDYA
+230 
-245 LPLNIA
+245 
-251 ALERDLGRYRI
+251 
-262 HYDVWFRE
+262 
-270 SVLHREGKVT
+270 
-280 AICEK
+280 CEK

-439 ISKESGHRLIAECGE
+439 ISKEGGHRMIAECGE

-472 EAIDLILAATEPA
+472 EAINLILAATEPA

-500 MAGGQLLLTG
+500 MNGGQLLLTG

>member
-1 MISRFDETRQ
+1 MKKRIALALAMAICLSLLCTVALADKVTVNFFHRWPNEPKNSYINSLIDEFE
-11 GLDHVVRAAFAAAAA
+11 AANPDIDIVSDCVLNDSYKEKIRVLVSTDA
-26 KGLLPDAEPA
+26 LPDVFFSWSGVFGENLTRSGRVLALDDVMARDSEWSSQIVEGQWAPFNYNGKQYGA
-36 AYVVEIP
+36 PWSMDGKAFFYNVDVFNELGIEIP
-43 ADPKN
+43 TTLN
-48 GDFSTNA
+48 ELY
-55 AMVNARAMR
+55 
-64 CAPQKIAAVLLEC
+64 AV
-77 FDFGELPVERC
+77 
-88 EIAGPGFLN
+88 
-97 FYMKQEWFGSLAAEA
+97 
-112 LEKGAHYGRS
+112 
-122 DYGQNEKVMV
+122 
-132 EFVSANPTGPMHMGN
+132 
-147 ARGGAIGDC
+147 
-156 LAAALEWSGHDV
+156 
-168 TREFYVN
+168 
-175 DAGNQINKF
+175 
-184 GASLSVR
+184 
-191 YMQLFEGEDKHP
+191 
-203 LPEDCYQGMDIL
+203 
-215 DHAREFAKLYGDQYV
+215 
-230 KADEEERRRALVDYA
+230 
-245 LPLNIA
+245 
-251 ALERDLGRYRI
+251 
-262 HYDVWFRE
+262 
-270 SVLHREGKVT
+270 
-280 AICEK
+280 CEK

-439 ISKESGHRLIAECGE
+439 ISKEGGHRMIAECGE

-500 MAGGQLLLTG
+500 MTGGQLLLTG

>member
-1 MISRFDETRQ
+1 MKKRIALALAMAICLSLLCTVALADKVTVNFFHRWPNEPKNSYINSLIDEFE
-11 GLDHVVRAAFAAAAA
+11 AANPDIDIVSDCVLNDSYKEKIRVLVSTDA
-26 KGLLPDAEPA
+26 LPDVFFSWSGVFGENLTRSGRVLALDDVMARDSEWSSQIVEGQWAPFNYNGKQYGA
-36 AYVVEIP
+36 PWSMDGKAFFYNVDVFNELGIEIP
-43 ADPKN
+43 TTLN
-48 GDFSTNA
+48 ELY
-55 AMVNARAMR
+55 
-64 CAPQKIAAVLLEC
+64 AV
-77 FDFGELPVERC
+77 
-88 EIAGPGFLN
+88 
-97 FYMKQEWFGSLAAEA
+97 
-112 LEKGAHYGRS
+112 
-122 DYGQNEKVMV
+122 
-132 EFVSANPTGPMHMGN
+132 
-147 ARGGAIGDC
+147 
-156 LAAALEWSGHDV
+156 
-168 TREFYVN
+168 
-175 DAGNQINKF
+175 
-184 GASLSVR
+184 
-191 YMQLFEGEDKHP
+191 
-203 LPEDCYQGMDIL
+203 
-215 DHAREFAKLYGDQYV
+215 
-230 KADEEERRRALVDYA
+230 
-245 LPLNIA
+245 
-251 ALERDLGRYRI
+251 
-262 HYDVWFRE
+262 
-270 SVLHREGKVT
+270 
-280 AICEK
+280 CEK

-389 ELNYAFFNFPA
+389 ELHYGFFNFPA

-439 ISKESGHRLIAECGE
+439 ISKEGGHRMIAECGE

-500 MAGGQLLLTG
+500 MTGGQLLLTG

>member
-1 MISRFDETRQ
+1 MKKRIALALAMATCLSLLCTVALADKVTVNFFHRWPNEPKNSYINSLIDEFE
-11 GLDHVVRAAFAAAAA
+11 AANPDIDIVADCVLNDSYKEKIRVLVSTDA
-26 KGLLPDAEPA
+26 LPDVFFSWSGVFGENLTRSGRVLALDDVMARDSEWSSQIVEGQWAPFNYNGKQYGA
-36 AYVVEIP
+36 PWSMDGKAFFYNVDVFNELGIEIP
-43 ADPKN
+43 TTLN
-48 GDFSTNA
+48 ELY
-55 AMVNARAMR
+55 
-64 CAPQKIAAVLLEC
+64 AV
-77 FDFGELPVERC
+77 
-88 EIAGPGFLN
+88 
-97 FYMKQEWFGSLAAEA
+97 
-112 LEKGAHYGRS
+112 
-122 DYGQNEKVMV
+122 
-132 EFVSANPTGPMHMGN
+132 
-147 ARGGAIGDC
+147 
-156 LAAALEWSGHDV
+156 
-168 TREFYVN
+168 
-175 DAGNQINKF
+175 
-184 GASLSVR
+184 
-191 YMQLFEGEDKHP
+191 
-203 LPEDCYQGMDIL
+203 
-215 DHAREFAKLYGDQYV
+215 
-230 KADEEERRRALVDYA
+230 
-245 LPLNIA
+245 
-251 ALERDLGRYRI
+251 
-262 HYDVWFRE
+262 
-270 SVLHREGKVT
+270 
-280 AICEK
+280 CEK

-439 ISKESGHRLIAECGE
+439 ISKEGGHRMIAECGE

-500 MAGGQLLLTG
+500 MNGGQLLLTG

>member
-1 MISRFDETRQ
+1 MKKRIALALAMAICLSLLCTVALADKVTVNFFHRWPNEPKNSYINSLIDEFE
-11 GLDHVVRAAFAAAAA
+11 AANPDIDIVADCVLNDSYKEKIRVLVSTDA
-26 KGLLPDAEPA
+26 LPDVFFSWSGVFGENLTHSGRVLALDDVMARDSEWSSQIVEGQWAPFNYNGKQYGA
-36 AYVVEIP
+36 PWSMDGKAFFYNVDVFNELGIEIP
-43 ADPKN
+43 TTLN
-48 GDFSTNA
+48 ELY
-55 AMVNARAMR
+55 
-64 CAPQKIAAVLLEC
+64 AV
-77 FDFGELPVERC
+77 
-88 EIAGPGFLN
+88 
-97 FYMKQEWFGSLAAEA
+97 
-112 LEKGAHYGRS
+112 
-122 DYGQNEKVMV
+122 
-132 EFVSANPTGPMHMGN
+132 
-147 ARGGAIGDC
+147 
-156 LAAALEWSGHDV
+156 
-168 TREFYVN
+168 
-175 DAGNQINKF
+175 
-184 GASLSVR
+184 
-191 YMQLFEGEDKHP
+191 
-203 LPEDCYQGMDIL
+203 
-215 DHAREFAKLYGDQYV
+215 
-230 KADEEERRRALVDYA
+230 
-245 LPLNIA
+245 
-251 ALERDLGRYRI
+251 
-262 HYDVWFRE
+262 
-270 SVLHREGKVT
+270 
-280 AICEK
+280 CEK

-439 ISKESGHRLIAECGE
+439 ISKEGGHRMIAECGE

-500 MAGGQLLLTG
+500 MTGGQLLLTG